1 MYKIYKTLKQ
11 EEEEKKQ
18 EQYSR
23 DLAKAKKQV
32 EKQKLLLL
40 LENQVKTYLKQI
52 ENKNINLYDFNFS
65 TYAKTEIINIVLM
78 QYKQKDKFYLDYKDY
93 YFNFLYFKFDSI
105 ANKVLKQEKQNY
117 DDEPYYYNL
126 THDQMTQLNDVT
138 QYSKYVTRPKSRMGS
153 MLGAIFFQNLFFK

>member
-1 MYKIYKTLKQ
+1 MNKIYKTLQQEAEEQKQ
-11 EEEEKKQ
+11 KE
-18 EQYSR
+18 YSR
-23 DLAKAKKQV
+23 DMAKAKKQV

-40 LENQVKTYLKQI
+40 LENQIKTYLKQM
-52 ENKNINLYDFNFS
+52 ENKNIDLYNFNFS

-78 QYKQKDKFYLDYKDY
+78 QYEQKDKFYLNYKDY

-117 DDEPYYYNL
+117 NK
-126 THDQMTQLNDVT
+126 NIN
-138 QYSKYVTRPKSRMGS
+138 YSLIDSGISAQNFSNYITPQKSRMGS

>member
-1 MYKIYKTLKQ
+1 MYKIYKTLQQEAEEQKQ
-11 EEEEKKQ
+11 KE
-18 EQYSR
+18 YSR
-23 DLAKAKKQV
+23 DMAKAKKQV

-40 LENQVKTYLKQI
+40 LENQVKTYLKQM
-52 ENKNINLYDFNFS
+52 ENKNIDLYNFNFS

-78 QYKQKDKFYLDYKDY
+78 QYKHKKKLYLNYRDY
-93 YFNFLYFKFDSI
+93 YYSFLYFKFDTI

-117 DDEPYYYNL
+117 DDEPFYYNL